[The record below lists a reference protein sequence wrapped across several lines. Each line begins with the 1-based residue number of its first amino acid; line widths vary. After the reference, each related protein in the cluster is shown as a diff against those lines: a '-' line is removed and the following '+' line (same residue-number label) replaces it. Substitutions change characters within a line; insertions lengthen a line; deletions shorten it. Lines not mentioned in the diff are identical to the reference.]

1 VNAATRIPRA
11 WLALIAALLLLTGA
25 GCSMVRIGYGQLD
38 TLAGWTA
45 QDYFDLDPAQR
56 DAFSERFARLHAWH
70 RREQL
75 PEYARF
81 FSEARARAERGL
93 GDTDLLWLVDGIKAR
108 YAVIAARAA
117 PDAAELLAGLT
128 PAQVEHLKRE
138 LDKANRK
145 FLREHRSNEPEE
157 QRRAAQDKRTLAQLR
172 DWVGPLTE
180 AQQQQL
186 AGPMRALPL
195 IDRLRH
201 EDRLRRQ
208 KEFLALLESR
218 HGDRAQFTARLRD
231 WLVHW
236 ERGRPPALARAFDE
250 SWKQRAAF
258 YATADRL
265 LTPAQRS
272 HLARRLENYSDDF
285 IALAGEG
292 TAVAKSDCAR
302 INAC

>member
-1 VNAATRIPRA
+1 MNAALSNRRFWP
-11 WLALIAALLLLTGA
+11 LLCAALLLLAGA
-25 GCSMVRIGYGQLD
+25 GCSMVRLGYGQLD

-56 DAFSERFARLHAWH
+56 EVFNERFARLHAWH

-81 FSEARARAERGL
+81 FSEARSRAERGL
-93 GDTDLLWLVDGIKAR
+93 GDTDLLWLVDGFKAR
-108 YAVIAARAA
+108 YAAIAARAA

-128 PAQVEHLKRE
+128 PAQIEHLKRE
-138 LDKANRK
+138 LDKTNRK
-145 FLREHRSNEPEE
+145 FLRENRSNESEE
-157 QRRAAQDKRTLAQLR
+157 NRRAAQNKRTLAQLR
-172 DWVGPLTE
+172 DWVGALTE
-180 AQQQQL
+180 AQEQQL
-186 AGPMRALPL
+186 AGPLRALPL

-208 KEFLALLESR
+208 QEFLALLESR
-218 HGDRAQFTARLRD
+218 HGERTQFTARVRN

-265 LTPAQRS
+265 LTPSQRS
-272 HLARRLENYSDDF
+272 HLARRLQNYSDDF

>member
-1 VNAATRIPRA
+1 MTLAISTPRA
-11 WLALIAALLLLTGA
+11 WRALCAALILLAGA

-56 DAFSERFARLHAWH
+56 ESFNERFSRLHAWH

-81 FSEARARAERGL
+81 FSEARVRAERGL
-93 GDTDLLWLVDGIKAR
+93 GDADLLWLIDGIKSR
-108 YAVIAARAA
+108 YAAIAARAA
-117 PDAAELLAGLT
+117 PDAAELLTGLT
-128 PAQVEHLKRE
+128 PAQVEHLRRE
-138 LDKANRK
+138 LDQANRK
-145 FLREHRSNEPEE
+145 FLREHRSNESEE
-157 QRRAAQDKRTLAQLR
+157 SRRAAQDRRTLAQLR
-172 DWVGPLTE
+172 DWVGPLSDV
-180 AQQQQL
+180 QQQQL
-186 AGPMRALPL
+186 ALALRALPL
-195 IDRLRH
+195 TDRLRH

-208 KEFLALLESR
+208 KEFLALLETR

-236 ERGRPPALARAFDE
+236 ERGRPPALARAFDD

-258 YATADRL
+258 YAAAARLMTAE
-265 LTPAQRS
+265 QRN
-272 HLARRLENYSDDF
+272 HLARRLQNYSDDF